1 MTNEILLTENFLHGR
16 IEKTT
21 CRSKQIY
28 LLRLKRLN
36 VFTKTEAQAIK
47 EISIYGKTPEQ
58 FIAQI
63 IFKGDVAKVD
73 QLLKDPI
80 NVLDDVL
87 SIKFTDD
94 INRTGPQVIMCV
106 AYGGE
111 KPYIIFAS
119 CGNKFIT
126 TTKFIDYGIKPKVT
140 ASYWHSH
147 RVFERL
153 CNDIT
158 LTELYKNIKIKYR
171 KEELI
176 GTNIVRSIKGYI
188 VNTPVYEYKLIAP
201 FKIDKL
207 LKYVE
212 EVLSNKRTYT
222 LCVCEENFKQLF
234 PKDFYD
240 AITLDDGVKLIS
252 DYNDMIRKY
261 SVNKYYHIMRVK
273 VCVYNGQIIDMKSV
287 FTTEFNLTNQ
297 LGKIVNKI
305 NN

>member
-1 MTNEILLTENFLHGR
+1 MTNETLLTETFLHGR
-16 IEKTT
+16 VEKTT

-36 VFTKTEAQAIK
+36 IFTKLEALAIK
-47 EISIYGKTPEQ
+47 EIGVYNKTPEQ

-63 IFKGDVAKVD
+63 VFNGDVEKVD
-73 QLLKDPI
+73 QLLKDPV

-87 SIKFTDD
+87 SVKFTDD
-94 INRTGPQVIMCV
+94 MNRTGPQVVICV

-126 TTKFIDYGIKPKVT
+126 TSKFIDYGIKPKVSAT
-140 ASYWHSH
+140 YWHSR

-153 CNDIT
+153 CKDIT
-158 LTELYKNIKIKYR
+158 LTELYQNIKIKYR
-171 KEELI
+171 KEEII
-176 GTNIVRSIKGYI
+176 GVNITRSIHGYI

-201 FKIDKL
+201 LKIDKL

-222 LCVCEENFKQLF
+222 LCVCEENLK
-234 PKDFYD
+234 
-240 AITLDDGVKLIS
+240 
-252 DYNDMIRKY
+252 
-261 SVNKYYHIMRVK
+261 
-273 VCVYNGQIIDMKSV
+273 
-287 FTTEFNLTNQ
+287 
-297 LGKIVNKI
+297 
-305 NN
+305 

>member
-36 VFTKTEAQAIK
+36 IFTKTEAQAIK

-58 FIAQI
+58 FISQI
-63 IFKGDVAKVD
+63 MFKGDIEKVD

-140 ASYWHSH
+140 ASYWHSR

-153 CNDIT
+153 CKDIT
-158 LTELYKNIKIKYR
+158 LTELYKNIEIKYR

-188 VNTPVYEYKLIAP
+188 VNTPVYEYKLLVP
-201 FKIDKL
+201 LKIDKL

-287 FTTEFNLTNQ
+287 FATEFNLTNQ

>member
-1 MTNEILLTENFLHGR
+1 MTNEILLSENFLHGR

-36 VFTKTEAQAIK
+36 IFTKTEAQAIK
-47 EISIYGKTPEQ
+47 EVSIYGKTPEQ

-63 IFKGDVAKVD
+63 MFNGDIEKVNG
-73 QLLKDPI
+73 LLKDPV
-80 NVLDDVL
+80 NTLEDVL

-94 INRTGPQVIMCV
+94 INRTGPQVIICV

-119 CGNKFIT
+119 CGNRFIT
-126 TTKFIDYGIKPKVT
+126 TTKFIDYGIKPKVC
-140 ASYWHSH
+140 ASYWHS
-147 RVFERL
+147 RRIFERL

-158 LTELYKNIKIKYR
+158 NAELYENIKIKYK
-171 KEELI
+171 KEEMI
-176 GTNIVRSIKGYI
+176 GLNIIRSISGYM
-188 VNTPVYEYKLIAP
+188 VNTPVYEYKLLAP
-201 FKIDKL
+201 LKIDKL
-207 LKYVE
+207 LKYIE
-212 EVLSNKRTYT
+212 EVLSDNRTYT

-273 VCVYNGQIIDMKSV
+273 VCVYNGQIIGIKSV
-287 FTTEFNLTNQ
+287 FATEFNLTNQ

>member
-1 MTNEILLTENFLHGR
+1 MTNETLLTENFLHGR
-16 IEKTT
+16 VEKTT
-21 CRSKQIY
+21 CKSKQIY

-36 VFTKTEAQAIK
+36 IFTKTEALTIK
-47 EISIYGKTPEQ
+47 EIGVYNKTPEQ

-63 IFKGDVAKVD
+63 VFNGDIEKVD
-73 QLLKDPI
+73 GLLKDPV

-87 SIKFTDD
+87 SVKFTDD
-94 INRTGPQVIMCV
+94 MNRTGPQVVICV

-126 TTKFIDYGIKPKVT
+126 TSKFIDYGIKPKVSAT
-140 ASYWHSH
+140 YWHS
-147 RVFERL
+147 RRIFERL
-153 CNDIT
+153 CRDIT

-171 KEELI
+171 KEEML
-176 GTNIVRSIKGYI
+176 GVNIIRSISSYI

-201 FKIDKL
+201 MKIDKL
-207 LKYVE
+207 LKYVQ

-222 LCVCEENFKQLF
+222 LCVCEETFKQLF

-240 AITLDDGVKLIS
+240 AVTLNDGVKLIS
-252 DYNDMIRKY
+252 DYNNIIKKY
-261 SVNKYYHIMRVK
+261 SINKYYHIMQVK
-273 VCVYNGQIIDMKSV
+273 IYVYNGQIIDMKSV
-287 FTTEFNLTNQ
+287 FATEFNLTNQ

-305 NN
+305 NK